1 MGNNLRTIRKNRKI
15 TLKDISDAIGIS
27 VQSLSH
33 YENNRRNPSSQI
45 ILELANFFNL
55 DVKSIFPEINE
66 DKVFKDPE
74 EMESFNNMIY
84 GGTAKVLV
92 YSKIHSMNFDTI
104 GSFVVGA
111 DSISNLMAQS
121 GYFFGFLLE
130 NNDYLPEFQKGDV
143 LIFNDLKSHK
153 DKAIDLVE
161 SDDFIIV
168 IDKNG
173 NNTLMRVSLNE
184 KFYFTDLKTKVVYN
198 ENQFDSFKFL
208 GVLYQVNRRYKKL
221 SHFNVLG

>member
-1 MGNNLRTIRKNRKI
+1 MGNNLRSIRKNRKI
-15 TLKDISDAIGIS
+15 TLKDISEAIGIS

-33 YENNRRNPSSQI
+33 YENDRRNPSSHV

-55 DVKSIFPEINE
+55 DVKSIFPDIKIES
-66 DKVFKDPE
+66 VFKDE
-74 EMESFNNMIY
+74 NELNEFNMMLY
-84 GGTAKVLV
+84 GGTMKVQV
-92 YSKIHSMNFDTI
+92 YSKIHSINFDTI

-153 DKAIDLVE
+153 AVNLVE
-161 SDDFIIV
+161 SNDLIIV
-168 IDKNG
+168 IDTNG
-173 NNTLMRVSLNE
+173 NNKLMRVSYNE
-184 KFYFTDLKTKVVYN
+184 KFYFTDLKNKVVYN
-198 ENQFDSFKFL
+198 ESQFESFKFL
-208 GVLYQVNRRYKKL
+208 GILYQVNRRYKKL